1 MCARDLCDAPVS
13 FWALSKQGLY
23 RELRKLVNEDQVW
36 KETIQQIDWI
46 YWKHRKPIF
55 NEFISTPATYTNE
68 TIKTL

>member
-36 KETIQQIDWI
+36 KETIQQID
-46 YWKHRKPIF
+46 
-55 NEFISTPATYTNE
+55 
-68 TIKTL
+68 